1 MKSASPSLA
10 ECYHILGVPQGAS
23 LDEIKHAYR
32 TKAFALHP
40 DLNPSAGASRQF
52 QQLNEAYVILIRLL
66 DSRSGSRAT
75 FNSASASGGRAE
87 RKGQEAYKEQQ
98 ERERKAKERRDWQE
112 AARKAREKEEQRERE
127 QREAERREWL
137 RREIERQEAERLARQ
152 EQARQEKIKQQ
163 EARRAAEREREEKL
177 RQAREGGR
185 PESYRRSY
193 SHSYTAQGTPTNGEE
208 KGSATGPMAYNTRYD
223 ASSHEE
229 SPEDDVKRENLLQDL
244 LNDPFA
250 RRVYEDIYSEIQ
262 QRKNAALPPEKPKKI
277 SMEWGNTSFQLDLT
291 KGIGKAIKGWMRSQI
306 DEEQELFFPASNL
319 FPGAHIRL
327 QIRQGLSH
335 TPKTIEVT
343 LPPDFSIGK
352 PIRLRGMGKKIGH
365 WQGDL
370 YLTLRVKK

>member
-66 DSRSGSRAT
+66 DSRSGSRSA
-75 FNSASASGGRAE
+75 FNSASSAGGRTE

-112 AARKAREKEEQRERE
+112 ADRKAREKEEQKERER
-127 QREAERREWL
+127 REAERREWL

-163 EARRAAEREREEKL
+163 EARRVAEREREEKL
-177 RQAREGGR
+177 RQAREEGR
-185 PESYRRSY
+185 PESYRRTY
-193 SHSYTAQGTPTNGEE
+193 SHTYTAQGAAANGDE
-208 KGSATGPMAYNTRYD
+208 KISDTGPMAFNTRYESSSEENSEND
-223 ASSHEE
+223 AR
-229 SPEDDVKRENLLQDL
+229 RENLLQDL

-277 SMEWGNTSFQLDLT
+277 SMEWGNKSFQLDLT